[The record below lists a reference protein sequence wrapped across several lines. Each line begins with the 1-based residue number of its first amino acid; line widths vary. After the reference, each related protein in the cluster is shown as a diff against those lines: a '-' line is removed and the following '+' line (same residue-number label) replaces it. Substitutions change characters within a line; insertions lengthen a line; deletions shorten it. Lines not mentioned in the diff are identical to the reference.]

1 MLKRFLISVFILP
14 VLAASLNA
22 YQSDWVKVS
31 PAGGGFAIMMPAKPE
46 EKVEPSDEFTFHLFT
61 VTADKAIYLASYG
74 DYAPSIKLNPE
85 GELLANRDNFLKGV
99 SAKLI
104 DSKKII
110 LDGRAGLEF
119 TGESDQASF
128 KSRVYLFGNRV
139 HQIAVA
145 VFKGQ
150 DDTDNVN
157 RFFASFTF
165 SGSGNQDHAK
175 P

>member
-1 MLKRFLISVFILP
+1 MLKRFVISIAILP
-14 VLAASLNA
+14 VLAASVNA
-22 YQSDWVKVS
+22 YQGDWVKVA
-31 PAGGGFAIMMPAKPE
+31 PVGGGFSIMMPSKPE
-46 EKVEPSDEFTFHLFT
+46 EKIEPSDEFTFHLFT
-61 VTADKAIYLASYG
+61 VTGEKAIYLASYG
-74 DYAPSIKLNPE
+74 DYAPSIKLDPD

-99 SAKLI
+99 KAKLI
-104 DSKKII
+104 ESRKIV
-110 LDGRAGLEF
+110 LDGHPGLEF

-150 DDTDNVN
+150 DDTDNMN
-157 RFFASFTF
+157 RFFASLTF
-165 SGSGNQDHAK
+165 SSSSNQDHAK

>member
-1 MLKRFLISVFILP
+1 MLKRFLISVVMLP
-14 VLAASLNA
+14 VLAGSLNA

-31 PAGGGFAIMMPAKPE
+31 PAGGGFTILMPAKPE
-46 EKVEPSDEFTFHLFT
+46 EKIEPSDDFTFHLFT
-61 VTADKAIYLASYG
+61 VSGEKAIYLASYG
-74 DYAPSIKLNPE
+74 DYAPSIKLDSD

-99 SAKLI
+99 KAKLI
-104 DSKKII
+104 ESRKIV
-110 LDGRAGLEF
+110 LDGHAGLEF

-150 DDTDNVN
+150 DDTENMN

-165 SGSGNQDHAK
+165 SSSSNQDHAK

>member
-1 MLKRFLISVFILP
+1 MFKRFLISAALL
-14 VLAASLNA
+14 LALTTSLSA
-22 YQSDWVKVS
+22 YQSDWVKVA
-31 PAGGGFAIMMPAKPE
+31 PVGGGFSVMMPGKPE
-46 EKVEPSDEFTFHLFT
+46 EKLEPSDDFTFHLFT

-74 DYAPSIKLNPE
+74 DYAPSIKLDPE

-99 SAKLI
+99 NAKLI
-104 DSKKII
+104 DSRKIT

-150 DDTDNVN
+150 DDTDNMN
-157 RFFASFTF
+157 RFFASFAF
-165 SGSGNQDHAK
+165 STNQDHSK